1 MGTVTTPTPSPE
13 KLSAALTRYRVMAW
27 VTGSFLLL
35 LTLEVVVKYGVKG
48 GEPWL
53 GTWVAVTHGW
63 IYVVYLVTVV
73 NLWSTLRWRTARL
86 LMLVLA
92 GVVPGLSFVAERL
105 VTREVRAR
113 IAALPAAGRPGS
125 TLAR

>member
-1 MGTVTTPTPSPE
+1 MGTVTTPTPSPP
-13 KLSAALTRYRVMAW
+13 KLSAALLRYRVMAW

-35 LTLEVVVKYGVKG
+35 LTMEVVVKYGVNG

-73 NLWSTLRWRTARL
+73 HLWSTLRWRAGRL

-105 VTREVRAR
+105 VTREARAR
-113 IAALPAAGRPGS
+113 IASPPEAGRPGS